1 MIERPRDR
9 LATKRQAHRFASP
22 WSVRD
27 RVAMGLFR
35 VAWLLLCRWTPKVAK
50 RWRNMVLRLFGARIE
65 GRPFV
70 HPSCIVRIPWH
81 LTLEDRAC
89 LGPHVE
95 VYNLGPCILRAR
107 CTVSQY
113 VYLCGGTH
121 DLAHPAL
128 PLVTGP
134 IEIGRECFIGAKAM
148 LLPGIHVGEAA
159 VVGAAAVVTKDV
171 EPGAIVAGNPARSVG
186 VRQRPSPPF
195 GEPATPSA

>member
-1 MIERPRDR
+1 MSERPRDR
-9 LATKRQAHRFASP
+9 LSTKQQAHRFASP
-22 WSVRD
+22 WSIRD
-27 RVAMGLFR
+27 RAAMGLFR

-50 RWRNMVLRLFGARIE
+50 RWRNAVLRLFGARIE

-70 HPSCIVRIPWH
+70 HPSCIVRIPWQ

-107 CTVSQY
+107 CTVSQH

-121 DLAHPAL
+121 DLAHAEL

-134 IEIGRECFIGAKAM
+134 IEIGRECFVGAKAM
-148 LLPGIHVGEAA
+148 LLPGVRIGEGA
-159 VVGAAAVVTKDV
+159 VVGAAAVVTRDV
-171 EPGAIVAGNPARSVG
+171 EPWAIVAGNPARTIG
-186 VRQRPSPPF
+186 ARQRAAPTPVDPP
-195 GEPATPSA
+195 ASSV